1 MNNMLQDTIDHLDR
15 FLGKPSYQLNTIL
28 ENKIKIFQADTT
40 VDTYA
45 NKEDFL
51 EHEDNIIE
59 RTIEEIADNGEIF
72 LKQYG
77 FIINEANL
85 RKALAHVQKDKNL
98 KILPFYNYYEDN
110 TTEIKL
116 KNGIRRY
123 FQELE
128 EKTLIYLIEHK
139 QIWLYLTFNY
149 DSSNVI
155 NMGPSTLLFTDKV
168 FTNDMLGNILYDNIE
183 IANKTKHVN
192 TTNFIITKQVFNNL
206 SKTAKQSYQKWFTPD
221 NAFYF
226 IRKPRCWQSTYELEL
241 RRMYRSNELDGL
253 NSFLAPFYFEFYQ
266 ENNLEYVKF
275 ILPKVKELLTKY
287 NPEERKVLQNKLF
300 KDIYN
305 YYLTNNYLKNKYEL
319 PDIIDK
325 ISLNNINHQENLI
338 NNKSAKLTNHQP
350 IKLKQEPFAQTLAN
364 LTQPITPVKYDTNIY
379 YNYDKLIKDYYSDLF
394 DKTVAKIA
402 YNHDDYY
409 QDYVFENNQETKEY
423 FLKTLKSQ
431 HSTIIKQ
438 IKTHYFTI
446 LTQSSFSLK
455 LPPDN
460 IKNLNY
466 NLSKTKT
473 GIIKKAERYYNYLLI
488 STLDQKSLKE
498 IFQAFLTNLNNN
510 LNKKYKP
517 SFNYQIEQTKIA
529 NYNLLLANPIVDYQD
544 LLENTNIEIK
554 QFNEFH
560 FNCQQSNNIINI
572 KNLPIDLNDNK
583 YKHDAYDVQLD
594 FVNDLLDNTIPV
606 SLQHLEIKLKNKYD
620 WYQYNHQLL
629 NNKDQKFLKQ
639 LIQKQGR

>member
-15 FLGKPSYQLNTIL
+15 FLGKPTYSLNTIL
-28 ENKIKIFQADTT
+28 ENKINIFQTDDI
-40 VDTYA
+40 VDDYV
-45 NKEDFL
+45 NKDEFL
-51 EHEDNIIE
+51 EHGDDMINYTMYEMVDNS
-59 RTIEEIADNGEIF
+59 EIF
-72 LKQYG
+72 SKQYG

-85 RKALAHVQKDKNL
+85 RNALAHVQKDKNL
-98 KILPFYNYYEDN
+98 KVLPFYNYYEDN
-110 TTEIKL
+110 TTEVKL

-149 DSSNVI
+149 DSSNTKNI
-155 NMGPSTLLFTDKV
+155 GPATLLFTDKV

-192 TTNFIITKQVFNNL
+192 TTNFIITNQIFNNL
-206 SKTAKQSYQKWFTPD
+206 SKTAKQSYQKWLTPD

-241 RRMYRSNELDGL
+241 RGMYRSNELDGL

-275 ILPKVKELLTKY
+275 ILPKVKELLAKY

-319 PDIIDK
+319 PDIINK
-325 ISLNNINHQENLI
+325 ISLHNINHQENLI
-338 NNKSAKLTNHQP
+338 NNKSARLTNYQS

-364 LTQPITPVKYDTNIY
+364 LTQPVTPVKYDTNIY

-394 DKTVAKIA
+394 DKTIGKIA

-409 QDYVFENNQETKEY
+409 QNYVFENNHEIKEC

-431 HSTIIKQ
+431 HSTMIEK
-438 IKTHYFTI
+438 IKTNYFTV
-446 LTQSSFSLK
+446 LTNSSFSLK

-460 IKNLNY
+460 IKSLNY
-466 NLSKTKT
+466 NLNKTKT

-510 LNKKYKP
+510 LNKKYEP

-594 FVNDLLDNTIPV
+594 FVNDLLDNTVPV

-620 WYQYNHQLL
+620 WYQYNQQLL

>member
-85 RKALAHVQKDKNL
+85 RKALVHVQKDKNL

-123 FQELE
+123 LQELE

-192 TTNFIITKQVFNNL
+192 TTNFIITNQVFNNL
-206 SKTAKQSYQKWFTPD
+206 SKTAKQSYQKWLTTD

-241 RRMYRSNELDGL
+241 RRMYHSNELDGL

-275 ILPKVKELLTKY
+275 ILPKVKELLAKY
-287 NPEERKVLQNKLF
+287 NPEQKKVLQNELF

-319 PDIIDK
+319 PDIINK
-325 ISLNNINHQENLI
+325 ISLHNINHQENLI
-338 NNKSAKLTNHQP
+338 NNKSARLTNYQS
-350 IKLKQEPFAQTLAN
+350 IKLKQEPFAQILAS
-364 LTQPITPVKYDTNIY
+364 LTQPVTSVKYDTNIY
-379 YNYDKLIKDYYSDLF
+379 HNYDKLIKDYYSDLF
-394 DKTVAKIA
+394 DKTVVKIA

-409 QDYVFENNQETKEY
+409 QDYVFENNHEIKEC

-431 HSTIIKQ
+431 HPTMVKQ

-446 LTQSSFSLK
+446 LTKSSFSLK

-466 NLSKTKT
+466 NLNKTKT

-510 LNKKYKP
+510 LNKKYEP

-529 NYNLLLANPIVDYQD
+529 NYNLLLANPIIDYQD
-544 LLENTNIEIK
+544 LLDNTNIEIK

-560 FNCQQSNNIINI
+560 FNYQQSNNIINI
-572 KNLPIDLNDNK
+572 KNLPIDLNNNK

-594 FVNDLLDNTIPV
+594 FTNDLLDNTIPV

>member
-28 ENKIKIFQADTT
+28 ENKITIFQTDDI
-40 VDTYA
+40 VDNYA
-45 NKEDFL
+45 NKDDFL

-59 RTIEEIADNGEIF
+59 RTIDKIADNGEIF

-85 RKALAHVQKDKNL
+85 QKALAYVQKDKNL

-110 TTEIKL
+110 TTEVKL

-155 NMGPSTLLFTDKV
+155 NIGPATLLFTDKV

-192 TTNFIITKQVFNNL
+192 TTNFIITNQVFNNL
-206 SKTAKQSYQKWFTPD
+206 SKTAKQNYQKWLTPD

-275 ILPKVKELLTKY
+275 ILPKVKELLAKY
-287 NPEERKVLQNKLF
+287 NPKERKVLQNKLF

-319 PDIIDK
+319 PDIINK
-325 ISLNNINHQENLI
+325 ISLHNINHQENLI
-338 NNKSAKLTNHQP
+338 NNKSAKLTNYQP

-364 LTQPITPVKYDTNIY
+364 LTQPVTPVKYDTNIY

-409 QDYVFENNQETKEY
+409 QDYVFENNDETKECL
-423 FLKTLKSQ
+423 LKTLKSQ
-431 HSTIIKQ
+431 HSTMIEK
-438 IKTHYFTI
+438 IKTHYFTV
-446 LTQSSFSLK
+446 LTKSSFSLK

-460 IKNLNY
+460 IKSLNY

-510 LNKKYKP
+510 LNKKYEP

-529 NYNLLLANPIVDYQD
+529 NYNLLLANPIIDYQD
-544 LLENTNIEIK
+544 LLDNTNIEIK

-572 KNLPIDLNDNK
+572 KNLPIDLNNNK

-594 FVNDLLDNTIPV
+594 FTHDLLDNTVPV
-606 SLQHLEIKLKNKYD
+606 SLQHLEITLKNKYD

>member
-85 RKALAHVQKDKNL
+85 CKALAHVQKDKNL

-110 TTEIKL
+110 TTEVKL

-128 EKTLIYLIEHK
+128 EKTLSYLIEHK

-206 SKTAKQSYQKWFTPD
+206 SKTAKQNYQKWLTPD

-241 RRMYRSNELDGL
+241 RGMYRSNELDGL

-275 ILPKVKELLTKY
+275 ILPKVKELLAKY

-319 PDIIDK
+319 PDIINK
-325 ISLNNINHQENLI
+325 ISLHNINHQENLI
-338 NNKSAKLTNHQP
+338 NNKSAKLTNYQL

-364 LTQPITPVKYDTNIY
+364 LTQPVTTVKYNINIH

-409 QDYVFENNQETKEY
+409 QDYVFENNDETKEC

-431 HSTIIKQ
+431 HSTMIEK
-438 IKTHYFTI
+438 IKTNYFTV
-446 LTQSSFSLK
+446 LTNSSFSLK

-460 IKNLNY
+460 IKSLNY
-466 NLSKTKT
+466 NLNKTKT

-510 LNKKYKP
+510 LNKKYEP

-594 FVNDLLDNTIPV
+594 FVNDLLDNTVPV

>member
-183 IANKTKHVN
+183 ITNKTKHVN
-192 TTNFIITKQVFNNL
+192 TTNFIITNQVFNNL
-206 SKTAKQSYQKWFTPD
+206 SKTAKQSYQKWLIPD

-446 LTQSSFSLK
+446 LTQSNFSLK

-510 LNKKYKP
+510 LNKKYEP

>member
-40 VDTYA
+40 ADTYA

-319 PDIIDK
+319 PDVIDK

-338 NNKSAKLTNHQP
+338 NNDSAKLTNYQP

-364 LTQPITPVKYDTNIY
+364 LTQPVTPVKYDTNIY

-409 QDYVFENNQETKEY
+409 QDYVFENNQETKEC

-431 HSTIIKQ
+431 HSTILEQ

-446 LTQSSFSLK
+446 LTNSSFSLK
-455 LPPDN
+455 LPPDT
-460 IKNLNY
+460 IKDLNY

-473 GIIKKAERYYNYLLI
+473 GIITKAERYYNYLLI

-510 LNKKYKP
+510 LNKKYEP

-529 NYNLLLANPIVDYQD
+529 NYNLLLANPIINYQD
-544 LLENTNIEIK
+544 LLDNTNIEIK

-583 YKHDAYDVQLD
+583 YKHDAYDIQLD
-594 FVNDLLDNTIPV
+594 FANDLLDNTIPV
-606 SLQHLEIKLKNKYD
+606 SLQHLKIKLKNKYD

>member
-1 MNNMLQDTIDHLDR
+1 MRNMLQDTIDHLDR
-15 FLGKPSYQLNTIL
+15 FLGKPSYQFNTIL
-28 ENKIKIFQADTT
+28 ENKIKVFQADTT
-40 VDTYA
+40 ADTYA

-59 RTIEEIADNGEIF
+59 RTIEKIADNGEIF

-85 RKALAHVQKDKNL
+85 RNALAYVQKDKNL

-110 TTEIKL
+110 TTEVKL

-128 EKTLIYLIEHK
+128 EKTLSYLIEHK

-155 NMGPSTLLFTDKV
+155 NIGPATLLFTDKV

-192 TTNFIITKQVFNNL
+192 TTNFIITNQVFNNL
-206 SKTAKQSYQKWFTPD
+206 SKTAKQNYQKWLTPD

-226 IRKPRCWQSTYELEL
+226 IRKPRYWQSTYELEL
-241 RRMYRSNELDGL
+241 RGMYRSNELDGL

-275 ILPKVKELLTKY
+275 ILPKVKELLAKY

-319 PDIIDK
+319 PDIINK
-325 ISLNNINHQENLI
+325 ISLHNINHQENLI
-338 NNKSAKLTNHQP
+338 NNKSAKLTNYQP

-364 LTQPITPVKYDTNIY
+364 LTQPVTPIKYDTNIHY
-379 YNYDKLIKDYYSDLF
+379 DYDKLIKDYYSDLF

-409 QDYVFENNQETKEY
+409 QDYVFENNDETKEC

-431 HSTIIKQ
+431 HSTIIEK
-438 IKTHYFTI
+438 IKTHYFTV
-446 LTQSSFSLK
+446 LTNSSFSLK
-455 LPPDN
+455 LPPNN
-460 IKNLNY
+460 IKSLNY
-466 NLSKTKT
+466 NLSKTKN

-510 LNKKYKP
+510 LNKKYEP

-529 NYNLLLANPIVDYQD
+529 NYNLLLANPIIDYQD
-544 LLENTNIEIK
+544 LLDNTNIEIK

-572 KNLPIDLNDNK
+572 KNLPIDLNNNK
-583 YKHDAYDVQLD
+583 YKHDAYDFQLD
-594 FVNDLLDNTIPV
+594 FTHDLLDNTIPV
-606 SLQHLEIKLKNKYD
+606 NLQHLEIKLKNKYD

-639 LIQKQGR
+639 LIQKQRR

>member
-1 MNNMLQDTIDHLDR
+1 MNNMLQNTIDHLDH
-15 FLGKPSYQLNTIL
+15 FLGKPSYSLEKIL
-28 ENKIKIFQADTT
+28 ENKITIFQTDDI
-40 VDTYA
+40 VDNYVT
-45 NKEDFL
+45 KDDFL
-51 EHEDNIIE
+51 EHGDYMIE
-59 RTIEEIADNGEIF
+59 RIIDKIADNGKIF

-85 RKALAHVQKDKNL
+85 RNALAYVQKDKNL
-98 KILPFYNYYEDN
+98 KILPFYNYYEDD
-110 TTEIKL
+110 TPEVKL

-155 NMGPSTLLFTDKV
+155 NIGPATLLFTDKV
-168 FTNDMLGNILYDNIE
+168 FTNEMLGNILYDNIE

-192 TTNFIITKQVFNNL
+192 TTNFIITNQVFNNL
-206 SKTAKQSYQKWFTPD
+206 SKTTKQNYQKWLTPD

-319 PDIIDK
+319 PDIINK
-325 ISLNNINHQENLI
+325 ISLHNINHQENLI
-338 NNKSAKLTNHQP
+338 NNKFAKLTNYQP

-364 LTQPITPVKYDTNIY
+364 LTQPVTPVKYDTNIY

-409 QDYVFENNQETKEY
+409 QDYVFENNDETKEC

-431 HSTIIKQ
+431 HSTMIEK
-438 IKTHYFTI
+438 IKTHYFTV
-446 LTQSSFSLK
+446 LTKSSFSLK

-460 IKNLNY
+460 IKSLNY

-498 IFQAFLTNLNNN
+498 IFQAFLANLNNN
-510 LNKKYKP
+510 LNKKYEP

-529 NYNLLLANPIVDYQD
+529 NYNLLLANPIIDYQD
-544 LLENTNIEIK
+544 LLDNTNIEIK

-560 FNCQQSNNIINI
+560 FNYQQSNNIINI
-572 KNLPIDLNDNK
+572 KNLPIDLNNNK

-594 FVNDLLDNTIPV
+594 FTHDLLDNTVPV
-606 SLQHLEIKLKNKYD
+606 SLQHLEITLKNKYD

>member
-40 VDTYA
+40 ADTYA

-206 SKTAKQSYQKWFTPD
+206 SKTAKQNYQKWFTPD

-364 LTQPITPVKYDTNIY
+364 LTQPVTPVKYDTNIY

-510 LNKKYKP
+510 LNKKYEP

-594 FVNDLLDNTIPV
+594 FVNDLLDDTIPV